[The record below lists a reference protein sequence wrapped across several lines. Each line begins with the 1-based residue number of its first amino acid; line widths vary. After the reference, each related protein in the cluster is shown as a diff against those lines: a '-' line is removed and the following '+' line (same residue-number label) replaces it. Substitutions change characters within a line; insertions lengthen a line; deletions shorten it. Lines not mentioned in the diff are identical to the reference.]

1 MKASEEGAYVEEG
14 AGYTPGVPVQ
24 VARMHEL
31 GGPLRIDE
39 LPAPAPGPADVI
51 VAVKACNVVP
61 NLRNVLTHWPE
72 WHPRMPL
79 PKLPASFGLD
89 AAGVVVAVGGDVH
102 AFEPGQRVYVN
113 PASGCGSCRHCRSGE
128 IVNCDSFTYRGYFG
142 RGPASQKIF
151 ERYPF
156 GGLSEYMVAPQ
167 SSLVTIPD
175 TLHYEEAA
183 RFGYLGTGYS
193 ALRKADL
200 RPGCTV
206 LINGISG
213 ALGVNTAMMAL
224 AMGAAKILGTGRR
237 QQPLERVKAMAPDRI
252 EVLSV
257 NGTASIR
264 DWAHAL
270 TDGYGVDVVV
280 DALPPKAPAE
290 STIAAMRAM
299 RTGGRTVLPGGMAE
313 AITLDPFWGLA
324 TNAYL
329 IGSRWFSV
337 AEGQEMASMTAGRTL
352 DLTRL
357 EHRRFSL
364 KDVNEAVEAAASS
377 DSGFTNV
384 VVMPAAD

>member
-1 MKASEEGAYVEEG
+1 MKVCETDAKTNA
-14 AGYTPGVPVQ
+14 YTPGAMVR
-24 VARMHEL
+24 VARMHEI
-31 GGPLRIDE
+31 GGPLHIDE
-39 LPAPAPGPADVI
+39 LPAPAPRPTDVI

-72 WHPRMPL
+72 WHPQMPL

-89 AAGVVVAVGGDVH
+89 AAGVVVAVGSDVH
-102 AFEPGQRVYVN
+102 ACKPGQRVYIN
-113 PASGCGSCRHCRSGE
+113 PASGCGSCRFCLNGE
-128 IVNCDSFTYRGYFG
+128 IVNCGSFTYRGYFG

-167 SSLVTIPD
+167 AALVPIPD
-175 TLHYEEAA
+175 SLQFEEAA

-200 RPGCTV
+200 RPGSTV

-213 ALGVNTAMMAL
+213 ALGVNTTMMAL
-224 AMGAAKILGTGRR
+224 AMGATKILGTGRR
-237 QQPLERVKAMAPDRI
+237 QKPLEQVKALAPDRI

-257 NGTASIR
+257 NDNPSVR
-264 DWAHAL
+264 DWAYSL
-270 TDGYGVDVVV
+270 TEGYGVDVVI
-280 DALPPKAPAE
+280 DTLPPKAPAE

-337 AEGQEMASMTAGRTL
+337 AEGIDMASMAAAATL
-352 DLTRL
+352 DLRGL
-357 EHRRFSL
+357 NHQRFGL
-364 KDVNEAVEAAASS
+364 NEVNEAVAAAASS

-384 VVMPAAD
+384 VVMPAT